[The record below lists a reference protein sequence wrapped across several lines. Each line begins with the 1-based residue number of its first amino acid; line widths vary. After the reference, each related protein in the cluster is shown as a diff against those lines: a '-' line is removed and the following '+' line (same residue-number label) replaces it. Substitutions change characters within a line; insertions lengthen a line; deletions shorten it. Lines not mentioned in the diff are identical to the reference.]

1 MEKKQVLQMKI
12 KNLSKQVIKNVTT
25 SSSLLINAFIVVII
39 IIIKCIAVIA

>member
-1 MEKKQVLQMKI
+1 MEKNQVLQMKI

-25 SSSLLINAFIVVII
+25 SSSLLINDFIVVII

>member
-1 MEKKQVLQMKI
+1 MEINQVLQMKI

-25 SSSLLINAFIVVII
+25 SSSLLINDFIVVII